1 MRTLML
7 SIVVTLALA
16 PMAAAQSTSAEE
28 GLRGELARID
38 LSLKEIARALK
49 QQAETQQADLLLKRV
64 TLSLTQLAAGEERL
78 KRIDKEIRTLRD
90 EEAELQ
96 TSLKAVQARATQ
108 SDGAA
113 SRRDPTGEINSRMST
128 IQERLTPLGEQRIE
142 TQNEIERQRRDAREW
157 QAGLRKILTRRP
169 QTPPPNTGWGKNRR
183 A

>member
-1 MRTLML
+1 MRSLIIST
-7 SIVVTLALA
+7 VVVLVLA

-38 LSLKEIARALK
+38 SSLKEIARALK

-64 TLSLTQLAAGEERL
+64 ALSLTQLAAGDERL
-78 KRIDKEIRTLRD
+78 KRIDQEIRTLRD

-108 SDGAA
+108 ADGAP
-113 SRRDPTGEINSRMST
+113 SRRDPTGESNSRMST
-128 IQERLTPLGEQRIE
+128 IHERLTTLGEQRIE

-157 QAGLRKILTRRP
+157 QAALDKFLTSRP
-169 QTPPPNTGWGKNRR
+169 
-183 A
+183 